1 MYKCA
6 IIGVSGGRAAGLAE
20 AYAHV
25 QKGRLAAV
33 STRTEE
39 NLHAFG
45 ERFGVCLL
53 YTSPS
58 PRDRG

>member
-6 IIGVSGGRAAGLAE
+6 IIGVSGGRAAGLAA

-33 STRTEE
+33 STRIPAWQRESGHLVAQAICHLVR
-39 NLHAFG
+39 NPDYL
-45 ERFGVCLL
+45 
-53 YTSPS
+53 
-58 PRDRG
+58 